1 MSKPKSRPHTHY
13 AAEAAELL
21 GVLIRCERTA
31 KKMTVLE
38 LATRAGISR
47 GLVQRIEKGE
57 LSCSIGAVFELAAIV
72 GLPLFDA
79 DRVKLGDELH
89 TRKHILCLLPQK
101 VKLRKLVVK
110 DDF

>member
-1 MSKPKSRPHTHY
+1 MKNPKNRTFTRY

-21 GVLIRCERTA
+21 GVLIRSERISR
-31 KKMTVLE
+31 KMSVLE
-38 LATRAGISR
+38 LAARAGVSR

-57 LSCSIGAVFELAAIV
+57 LSCSIGVVFELAAIV

-79 DRVKLGDELH
+79 DNRKLGDELH
-89 TRKHILCLLPQK
+89 TRKHILSLLPQK
-101 VKLRKLVVK
+101 VKLRKLVVN